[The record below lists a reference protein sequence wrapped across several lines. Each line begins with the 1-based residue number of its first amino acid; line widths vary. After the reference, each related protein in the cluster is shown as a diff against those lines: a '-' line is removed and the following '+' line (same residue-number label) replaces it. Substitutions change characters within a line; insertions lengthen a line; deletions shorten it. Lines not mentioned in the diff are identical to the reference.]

1 MKSKMLVLTVATAG
15 LLASTVPLF
24 AHHSF
29 AAEYDSNQQVTLKGV
44 VKELKWTNPHAYV
57 YVDVKND
64 AGKTDTWALETL
76 SPNALARQGWNRDSL
91 KTGDAVTVEVY
102 RAKDPRPLKDG
113 SIHGNGRSF
122 TLANGKKVFV
132 GSSADDGGPQSS
144 TATGK

>member
-1 MKSKMLVLTVATAG
+1 MKSTYIAALVAASV
-15 LLASTVPLF
+15 LLASTVPLL

-29 AAEYDSNQQVTLKGV
+29 AAEYDANQPITLKGV

-57 YVDVKND
+57 YVDVRNEN
-64 AGKTDTWALETL
+64 GKTDTWALETL

-91 KTGDAVTVEVY
+91 KAGESVTVEAY

-122 TLANGKKVFV
+122 TLANGKRVFV
-132 GSSADDGGPQSS
+132 GAAEDGGPQSS

>member
-1 MKSKMLVLTVATAG
+1 MKLTTLAATA
-15 LLASTVPLF
+15 LVASSLQLS

-29 AAEYDSNQQVTLKGV
+29 SAEYDSNQPVTLKGT
-44 VKELKWTNPHAYV
+44 VKELKWTNPHAYI
-57 YVDVKND
+57 YVDVKD
-64 AGKTDTWALETL
+64 ASGKTDTWALETL

-122 TLANGKKVFV
+122 TLANGKRVFV
-132 GSSADDGGPQSS
+132 GNAEDGGPQSS

>member
-1 MKSKMLVLTVATAG
+1 MTKHLAVIAAC
-15 LLASTVPLF
+15 LLAAVVPTL

-29 AAEYDSNQQVTLKGV
+29 SAEYDSNQPVTLKGV

-64 AGKTDTWALETL
+64 NGKTDTWALETL

-91 KTGDAVTVEVY
+91 KSGDAVTVEVY

-122 TLANGKKVFV
+122 TLASGKRVFV
-132 GSSADDGGPQSS
+132 GTSADDGGPQSS